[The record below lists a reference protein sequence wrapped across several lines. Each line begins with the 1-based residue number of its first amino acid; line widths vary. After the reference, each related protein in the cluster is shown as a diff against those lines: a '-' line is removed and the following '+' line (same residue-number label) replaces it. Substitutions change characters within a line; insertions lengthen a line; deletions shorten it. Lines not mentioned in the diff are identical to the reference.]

1 MGILSLHSCLSQFLT
16 INLIL
21 SVSPQASPIAQVVKN
36 LPDVQETRVRPLG
49 QEDPLEKEMAM
60 AAHSSILAW
69 RMPRTEEPG
78 GLRST
83 GSQRVGHN

>member
-78 GLRST
+78 GL
-83 GSQRVGHN
+83 